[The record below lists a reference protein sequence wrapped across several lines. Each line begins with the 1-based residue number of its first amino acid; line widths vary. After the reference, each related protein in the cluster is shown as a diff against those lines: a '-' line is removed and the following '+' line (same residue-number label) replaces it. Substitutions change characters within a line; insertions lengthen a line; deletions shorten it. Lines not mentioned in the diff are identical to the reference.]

1 VGKGWCCLSEQ
12 KNLFIILED
21 KRILLKYT
29 CNFFRKRI
37 ILKNK
42 IQKLLKIILKIRVYF
57 KNQKNIFYIC
67 RMSRVIKIGS
77 GYLRIFMLDR

>member
-1 VGKGWCCLSEQ
+1 MCYTKKNKIVGVGKGWCCLSEQ

-67 RMSRVIKIGS
+67 RMSRVK
-77 GYLRIFMLDR
+77 